1 MTRTLLLSAAV
12 LLCNAVFSASPD
24 SVFFNTE
31 FEKKTFELYEKA
43 NPLDSADLFIALDY
57 RPEVTSGKI
66 HAFANE
72 LKPKIEKLPV
82 AKKLKVI
89 FNSVHDRFLV
99 KYKDEAFFND
109 IFITGDYN
117 CVTASALYAL
127 ILQDLGIKFIIKETP
142 DHIYLIAD
150 PGSLRFIMET
160 TLPSKGVIE
169 FDTKVKSN
177 FIQYLHNNKIISEED
192 INKLSTDE
200 LFDKFYLKDKN
211 ITLGELAGIHYYNRG
226 AMLFNKEFYAG
237 SISYFQKAVVF
248 NKDQKIKYML
258 NAALLNQLAIE
269 LQKKTFDGY
278 LLALYVNA
286 NDSNDTGLQY
296 ATQYFNVVSSEIIVN
311 KADPDQYRRYFERF
325 SGTLK
330 NKNNAE
336 FYRLYFFF
344 LGYYFNVN
352 YEYPEAIAALTKA
365 YQVNPLNIGTRELL
379 TQSIIKCY
387 VNDRNQRQAIDSLSK
402 ALDQFPF
409 LINDKTIVGYTE
421 YCYAKTI
428 EQLLLEEKLE
438 ESSALIK
445 KLERFLYKYNDVAPN
460 TDNLVLVYQQAGLYY
475 VYAEKLDEAEQMVRR
490 GLRRVPDS
498 EILKGVL
505 LNIRSMKHGSYEFP
519 ELMSNSNPL
528 KQYLLALARARDNA
542 DLINENKPALYG
554 KWQVSDP
561 PAMKLGFT
569 VKEGTEAE
577 LSNET
582 GIKPVG
588 WKFDSSKCIL
598 SLMTGPGKNSVNVI
612 ITELLPGKMKGVMY
626 RNEDY
631 SESSEITLIPVE

>member
-1 MTRTLLLSAAV
+1 MTRTILLLAAV

-31 FEKKTFELYEKA
+31 FEKKTFELYEKSK
-43 NPLDSADLFIALDY
+43 PLDSADLFMALDY
-57 RPEVTSGKI
+57 RPEVSSSKI
-66 HAFANE
+66 HEFADE

-127 ILQDLGIKFIIKETP
+127 ILHDLGINFIIKETP

-192 INKLSTDE
+192 IKNLSTDE

-211 ITLGELAGIHYYNRG
+211 ITLRELAGIHYYNRG

-237 SISYFQKAVVF
+237 SISYFQKAVFF

-258 NAALLNQLAIE
+258 NTALLNQLVVD
-269 LQKKTFDGY
+269 LQKKNFDGY

-296 ATQYFNVVSSEIIVN
+296 ASQYFNVVSSEIIVN
-311 KADPDQYRRYFERF
+311 KADPNQYRRYFERF
-325 SGTLK
+325 SSTLRT
-330 NKNNAE
+330 KNNAE
-336 FYRLYFFF
+336 FNRLYYFF

-352 YEYPEAIAALTKA
+352 YEYPEAIAALAKA
-365 YQVNPLNIGTRELL
+365 YQVNPQNIATRELL
-379 TQSIIKCY
+379 TQSITKCY
-387 VNDRNQRQAIDSLSK
+387 LNDRNHLQAIDSLSK
-402 ALDQFPF
+402 VLEQFPY
-409 LINDKTIVGYTE
+409 LINDKNIVGYTE

-428 EQLLLEEKLE
+428 EQLLLDEKLE

-445 KLERFLYKYNDVAPN
+445 KLERFLYKYNDFAPN
-460 TDNLVLVYQQAGLYY
+460 ADNLVLVYQQAGLYY
-475 VYAEKLDEAEQMVRR
+475 VYADKLDDAEQLVRR

-498 EILKGVL
+498 EILKALL

-519 ELMSNSNPL
+519 ELMSDSSPL
-528 KQYLLALARARDNA
+528 KRYLLALAKAKDNA
-542 DLINENKPALYG
+542 DLINENKPALYRT
-554 KWQVSDP
+554 WQTSDP
-561 PAMKLGFT
+561 PEMKMGFSL
-569 VKEGTEAE
+569 KEGKEADF
-577 LSNET
+577 SNET
-582 GIKPVG
+582 GIKPVE
-588 WKFDSSKCIL
+588 WKFDSTKCIL
-598 SLMTGPGKNSVNVI
+598 SLMTGPGKNSVNII
-612 ITELLPGKMKGVMY
+612 ITELLPDRMKGVLY
-626 RNEDY
+626 RNENY
-631 SESSEITLIPVE
+631 SESSEIILIPLK